1 MPHLAGLLRGIDPQT
16 TEIIC
21 KWFLGH
27 ESEKVP
33 RPMYCSAFRNRHT
46 SACQLID
53 AVICCLLR
61 RLQRA
66 AHAPS
71 TLVRVYRDSH
81 GKKRFQGHV
90 RRLKAS
96 QEYPLAFGKEE
107 ARLHAEYKVQ
117 LSLLSVS
124 FFVLALCSRITTLTN
139 SVASWSPRPSVS
151 LYSVSPFCFV
161 LPSLPSFS
169 VCGSGSLSVCLVISL
184 SPSLSLPLCF
194 A

>member
-27 ESEKVP
+27 ESEKAP

-66 AHAPS
+66 MLSKFRFASGDAPKAAAKHAGM
-71 TLVRVYRDSH
+71 T
-81 GKKRFQGHV
+81 RFRPAQLATKCV
-90 RRLKAS
+90 KS
-96 QEYPLAFGKEE
+96 QCSWFWWCRK
-107 ARLHAEYKVQ
+107 
-117 LSLLSVS
+117 SLLVLLVMLLAILISTS
-124 FFVLALCSRITTLTN
+124 FKDQATSHHSIAML
-139 SVASWSPRPSVS
+139 
-151 LYSVSPFCFV
+151 
-161 LPSLPSFS
+161 
-169 VCGSGSLSVCLVISL
+169 
-184 SPSLSLPLCF
+184 
-194 A
+194 